1 MSRLQV
7 DISKWQ
13 FVYILIT
20 KVHLSG
26 FDKPLYINLNVM
38 FGQPLKTKKDVLR
51 ISVVQSI
58 RRLRQSVSR
67 RGVFNDGFRDLT
79 SEIIK
84 LRHSLTTSPPPHSRR
99 YRVASRRTEK
109 LLPNTQLSKYLSTS
123 YKIAE
128 TKITIIQ
135 GSRE

>member
-1 MSRLQV
+1 MAV
-7 DISKWQ
+7 C
-13 FVYILIT
+13 VIT

-26 FDKPLYINLNVM
+26 FNKPLYINLNVM

-84 LRHSLTTSPPPHSRR
+84 LRHSL
-99 YRVASRRTEK
+99 
-109 LLPNTQLSKYLSTS
+109 STAPC
-123 YKIAE
+123 Y
-128 TKITIIQ
+128 
-135 GSRE
+135 